1 MALFEV
7 NGLTKTFGGLAAN
20 RDITMHVEAGEILG
34 LIGPNGAGKT
44 TFFNCVTGFYPPTAG
59 SIRFQGRD
67 ITGWPPERVCQ
78 VGIARTFQIVRVL
91 KDLTVLENV
100 MIGAFLRHPRVP
112 DARRKALDV
121 LALTRLADRQGQI
134 ARNLTIAGKKRLE
147 LARALATEP
156 TLLFLD
162 EAMAGLNPSEIHAAV
177 SIVRRLREEGI
188 TIVMVEHVMKVV
200 MPLADRIVV
209 LDSGQIIADDVPE
222 KIAANERVIEAYLGE
237 RYRAAH

>member
-121 LALTRLADRQGQI
+121 LALTGLADRQDQI

-237 RYRAAH
+237 KYRAAH

>member
-20 RDITMHVEAGEILG
+20 RDITMRVEEGEILG

-44 TFFNCVTGFYPPTAG
+44 TFFNCVTGFYPPSAG
-59 SIRFQGRD
+59 SIHFQGRE

-78 VGIARTFQIVRVL
+78 AGIARTFQIVRVL

-112 DARRKALDV
+112 DARSKALEV
-121 LALTRLADRQGQI
+121 LELTHLADRQDQI

-147 LARALATEP
+147 MARALATEP

-177 SIVRRLREEGI
+177 SIVRRLREQGI
-188 TIVMVEHVMKVV
+188 TIVMVEHVMKVI

-237 RYRAAH
+237 KYRAAS

>member
-7 NGLTKTFGGLAAN
+7 QGLTKTFGGLMAN
-20 RDITMHVEAGEILG
+20 RDVNMHVEEGEILG

-44 TFFNCVTGFYPPTAG
+44 TFFNCVTGFYPPTSG
-59 SIRFQGRD
+59 QVRFQNQD
-67 ITGWPPERVCQ
+67 ITGWSPERVCQ
-78 VGIARTFQIVRVL
+78 MGIARTFQIVRVL
-91 KDLTVLENV
+91 RDLTVLENV
-100 MIGAFLRHPRVP
+100 MIGAFLRHPRTA
-112 DARRKALDV
+112 DARRKALQILEMTD
-121 LALTRLADRQGQI
+121 LIDRKDQI

-177 SIVRRLREEGI
+177 SIVRQLREQGI

-200 MPLADRIVV
+200 MPLTDRIVV
-209 LDSGQIIADDVPE
+209 LDSGMVIADDIPE
-222 KIAANERVIEAYLGE
+222 KIATNERVIEAYLGE
-237 RYRAAH
+237 KYRAAS

>member
-7 NGLTKTFGGLAAN
+7 HGLTKTFGGLAAN
-20 RDITMHVEAGEILG
+20 RDITMRVEQGEILG

-44 TFFNCVTGFYPPTAG
+44 TFFNCVTGFYPPSAG
-59 SIRFQGRD
+59 SVRFQD
-67 ITGWPPERVCQ
+67 QEITGWPPERVCQ
-78 VGIARTFQIVRVL
+78 AGIARTFQIVRVL
-91 KDLTVLENV
+91 GDLTVLENV

-112 DARRKALDV
+112 DARRKALAV
-121 LALTRLADRQGQI
+121 LELTGLADRQDQM

-177 SIVRRLREEGI
+177 AIVRRLQEQGI

-209 LDSGQIIADDVPE
+209 LDSGQVIADDVPE
-222 KIAANERVIEAYLGE
+222 RIAANERVIEAYLGE
-237 RYRAAH
+237 KYRAAS